1 MQIFRAAVF
10 LLLVAAAVLLGLYLY
25 TGDRRYR
32 AWGVATLKWTVI
44 AGLGFF
50 AVLILER
57 LAA

>member
-1 MQIFRAAVF
+1 M

-50 AVLILER
+50 AVLIVDR
-57 LAA
+57 LSA